1 MKLLIDI
8 DLANDAFDGQ
18 RWGSDRELSRILR
31 KLADKLAG
39 AEIPEV
45 PELLAALYDRNGN
58 CVGAC
63 ETRSAQHGN

>member
-18 RWGSDRELSRILR
+18 HGIESARILR
-31 KLADKLAG
+31 KLADKLEG
-39 AEIPEV
+39 VEIGV
-45 PELLAALYDRNGN
+45 PELLAALYDLNGN

-63 ETRSAQHGN
+63 ETRSK

>member
-8 DLANDAFDGQ
+8 DLANAAFDGH
-18 RWGSDRELSRILR
+18 GIESARILR

-39 AEIPEV
+39 AEIPEA
-45 PELLAALYDRNGN
+45 PELLAALYDLNGN

-63 ETRSAQHGN
+63 ETRSN